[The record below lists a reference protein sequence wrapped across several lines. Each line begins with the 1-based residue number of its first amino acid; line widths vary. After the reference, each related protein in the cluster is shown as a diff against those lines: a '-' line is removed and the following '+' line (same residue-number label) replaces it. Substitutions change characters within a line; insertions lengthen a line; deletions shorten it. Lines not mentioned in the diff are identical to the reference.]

1 MLIGQ
6 RLPVILILLVVSLV
20 TAQSS
25 VQAAKLTANLENTQ
39 TLKGIVTAKAERS
52 FTVRDGSRT
61 LEVAV
66 TDATQVTGQRDSFG
80 KLAVGD
86 IVRVDGRMAQEKQL
100 LAGRIEVLF
109 AAGTTVGSQS
119 QTPILGGLLSQAP
132 ALAGLLSVLVNGGVT
147 VMLP

>member
-1 MLIGQ
+1 MLIRQ

-20 TAQSS
+20 TAQSP
-25 VQAAKLTANLENTQ
+25 VWAAKLTASAENTQ
-39 TLKGIVTAKAERS
+39 TVKGIVMAKAEKS
-52 FTVRDGSRT
+52 FTVREGSRT

-80 KLAVGD
+80 KMAVGD

-100 LAGRIEVLF
+100 LAGRIDVLF

-119 QTPILGGLLSQAP
+119 GAPILGGLLSQAP
-132 ALAGLLSVLVNGGVT
+132 VLAGLLSVLVNGGVT

>member
-1 MLIGQ
+1 MTGQ
-6 RLPVILILLVVSLV
+6 RLPAILVLLFISLAN
-20 TAQSS
+20 AQPL
-25 VQAAKLTANLENTQ
+25 VWAANPTTGTENTQ
-39 TLKGIVTAKAERS
+39 TVKGIVTAKAEKS
-52 FTVRDGSRT
+52 FTVREGSRA
-61 LEVAV
+61 LEVAI

-109 AAGTTVGSQS
+109 AAGTMVGSQS
-119 QTPILGGLLSQAP
+119 QAPILGGLLSQAP
-132 ALAGLLSVLVNGGVT
+132 ALASFLSVLVNGGVT

>member
-1 MLIGQ
+1 VTRQ
-6 RLPVILILLVVSLV
+6 RLTVVLVLLFISLAN
-20 TAQSS
+20 AQPL
-25 VQAAKLTANLENTQ
+25 VWAAKLTASLETPQ
-39 TLKGIVTAKAERS
+39 TLKGIVTAKAEKS
-52 FTVRDGSRT
+52 FTVREGSRT
-61 LEVAV
+61 LEVAI

-86 IVRVDGRMAQEKQL
+86 IVRVDGRMAQDKQL

-119 QTPILGGLLSQAP
+119 HAPILGGLLSQAP

>member
-1 MLIGQ
+1 MTGQ
-6 RLPVILILLVVSLV
+6 RLPAILVLLFISLSN
-20 TAQSS
+20 AQPL
-25 VQAAKLTANLENTQ
+25 VWAANPTTGTENTQ
-39 TLKGIVTAKAERS
+39 TVKGIVTAKAEKS
-52 FTVRDGSRT
+52 FTVREGSRT
-61 LEVAV
+61 LEVAI

-109 AAGTTVGSQS
+109 AAGTMVGSQS
-119 QTPILGGLLSQAP
+119 QAPILGGLLSQAP

>member
-6 RLPVILILLVVSLV
+6 RLPVLLIVLVVSLV
-20 TAQSS
+20 TAQSP
-25 VQAAKLTANLENTQ
+25 VQAAQLAAGTENTQ
-39 TLKGIVTAKAERS
+39 TLKGIVTAKADKS
-52 FTVRDGSRT
+52 FTVREGGST
-61 LEVAV
+61 LQVTV

-119 QTPILGGLLSQAP
+119 HSPILGRLLSQAP